1 MITAGDDKCNGGARP
16 QAQEERDLIRGCL
29 EGNQASWRQFY
40 EIYRDEA
47 RAVLFRILG
56 PVADLEDLVQ
66 TVFIKVY
73 RTLDRF
79 EGRSKIS
86 TWLYRICVH
95 VAMDHLRSKKR
106 QKPTVDLQSAPPQ
119 ADPRA
124 DPSEV
129 SEMIE
134 AVEHLQQAL
143 TRIKEP
149 KRTVLVLHD
158 LMEVPA
164 EEIASTLNAP
174 VPTVRS
180 RLFYARRELA
190 RALTHVRRRAKGAQ
204 R

>member
-1 MITAGDDKCNGGARP
+1 MITAGDDKCTGGAGS
-16 QAQEERDLIRGCL
+16 QSEMELIRGCL
-29 EGNQASWRQFY
+29 EGNQASWRRFY
-40 EIYRDEA
+40 ETYRDEA
-47 RAVLFRILG
+47 RAVLYRVLG

-73 RTLDRF
+73 KTLGRF

-95 VAMDHLRSKKR
+95 VAMDHLRKKKR
-106 QKPTVDLQSAPPQ
+106 QKPTSDLESAPPLTNG
-119 ADPRA
+119 RA
-124 DPSEV
+124 DPSRV
-129 SEMIE
+129 AEMIE
-134 AVEHLQQAL
+134 AVEHLQEAL
-143 TRIKEP
+143 ERIKEP

-164 EEIASTLNAP
+164 EEIAATLNAP

-190 RALTHVRRRAKGAQ
+190 RALKFVRERARGAKP
-204 R
+204 